1 MTELPP
7 DRYGLS
13 DEQEIEV
20 EEWTTDLGERHEI
33 APDDP
38 AEHESMDQRLR
49 EELPDRPE
57 RGSRERFQL
66 TDDGL
71 VETDEDLPAEERAM
85 RVDDEDLPA
94 EERGMRV
101 DDEP

>member
-33 APDDP
+33 LPDDP
-38 AEHESMDQRLR
+38 AERESMDERLR
-49 EELPDRPE
+49 EELPDGPE
-57 RGSRERFQL
+57 REPREKFQL
-66 TDDGL
+66 TDDAL

-85 RVDDEDLPA
+85 RVDDEP
-94 EERGMRV
+94 
-101 DDEP
+101 